1 MTFGG
6 DAAGD
11 GRWNAD
17 ARRLTRVRGVPLTS
31 EALGFSKL
39 GGVHQA
45 CSSVAISDGGPRLD
59 RVRPTVHLR
68 ASPPSGRRGLWT
80 GDPVMERGI

>member
-45 CSSVAISDGGPRLD
+45 GSDVLGAITTSARHAL
-59 RVRPTVHLR
+59 RPT
-68 ASPPSGRRGLWT
+68 RR
-80 GDPVMERGI
+80 